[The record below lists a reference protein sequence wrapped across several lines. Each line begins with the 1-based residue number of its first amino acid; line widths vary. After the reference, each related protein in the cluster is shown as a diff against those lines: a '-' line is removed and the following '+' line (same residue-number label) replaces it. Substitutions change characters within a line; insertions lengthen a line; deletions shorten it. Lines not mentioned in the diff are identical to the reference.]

1 VAARAVY
8 DTVWS
13 RTTRLQVRQKE
24 VAAGTPG
31 GVVSLSIFSV
41 SSLLITHAC
50 FTTSSPPPA
59 QTTITQHYQQR
70 DFFIFGGEFLMVQ
83 NAENLRGFFD
93 SFFRLPIGMW
103 TVSIRAISLTRK
115 GGMEGGWC
123 KRGGGCSHLT
133 LGHFSL
139 LLSSSPPHLDLSIIS
154 YLPLFPLPNF
164 KQGFLAGWPGLPN
177 NDFHETWDKRLIF
190 GIQFW
195 LLSPLSLKIALGVA
209 GVMNGGYPFIRCVTP
224 FAELPLGFEKEAA
237 AEAKAAA
244 GAAAAAAGGDRSGK
258 VEYEGVT

>member
-1 VAARAVY
+1 
-8 DTVWS
+8 
-13 RTTRLQVRQKE
+13 LQVRQKE

-31 GVVSLSIFSV
+31 GVVSFSIFSV
-41 SSLLITHAC
+41 SSLLITLAC
-50 FTTSSPPPA
+50 FTTSNLPPA
-59 QTTITQHYQQR
+59 QTTITQRNQQR

-115 GGMEGGWC
+115 GGREGGWC
-123 KRGGGCSHLT
+123 KRGGGCCHLT
-133 LGHFSL
+133 LGQFSL
-139 LLSSSPPHLDLSIIS
+139 LLSSSPPHLDLYAPLVDGMAPIIS
-154 YLPLFPLPNF
+154 YLRLFPLPYF

-209 GVMNGGYPFIRCVTP
+209 GVMSGGYPFIRCVTP

-244 GAAAAAAGGDRSGK
+244 GAAAASAGGDRSGK
-258 VEYEGVT
+258 VEYEGVR